1 MSSSRAWRRPS
12 EVEQGAA
19 SAPPVRGRAS
29 ARRVSPAPWR
39 LPRLR
44 HLSRLAAAVGGV
56 ALFIFALEVTKAG
69 SAGIVPL
76 LDRLSVSG
84 AANATGFGWLLAY
97 LALSGSP
104 VAAIGVTLLAG
115 GSLTE
120 AEAFAVVAGSRL
132 GASFIV
138 LAAGFILYLT
148 RRRNADGLYIGVV
161 ALLTTFTTQGPALL
175 LGLVSL
181 HFGLLDGL
189 AFNTPAGMLDLV
201 DSAFGRPLDAL
212 DSLLPGWM
220 LFAVGVGLLL
230 ASFAVFDRALPQLEG
245 EAEGITRALHALRRR
260 PLMFLLG
267 CAVTLTTLSVA
278 ISLTVLV
285 PLSLKGYLKRE
296 SIIPYVMGANIT
308 TFVDTLF
315 ASMLLGGE
323 TAFMVVL
330 TQMVSVA
337 VVSLLLLGGFYG
349 PYSRVILAGAHWTT
363 ARPRHLAIFLGAIV
377 AVPAA
382 LLVV

>member
-1 MSSSRAWRRPS
+1 MNLRVPRPGS
-12 EVEQGAA
+12 
-19 SAPPVRGRAS
+19 
-29 ARRVSPAPWR
+29 
-39 LPRLR
+39 LT
-44 HLSRLAAAVGGV
+44 RLAAALCGV
-56 ALFIFALEVTKAG
+56 ALFIFALEVTKSG

-115 GSLTE
+115 GTFSE

-138 LAAGFILYLT
+138 LAVGFVLYLA

-181 HFGLLDGL
+181 HFGWLDGL
-189 AFNTPAGMLDLV
+189 AFNTPAGMLDVV
-201 DSAFGRPLDAL
+201 DAAFGRPVDAL

-220 LFAVGVGLLL
+220 LFVTGVGLLL

-245 EAEGITRALHALRRR
+245 EAEGVTRALHALRRR

-267 CAVTLTTLSVA
+267 CVVTLTTLSVA

-285 PLSLKGYLKRE
+285 PLS
-296 SIIPYVMGANIT
+296 
-308 TFVDTLF
+308 
-315 ASMLLGGE
+315 
-323 TAFMVVL
+323 
-330 TQMVSVA
+330 
-337 VVSLLLLGGFYG
+337 
-349 PYSRVILAGAHWTT
+349 
-363 ARPRHLAIFLGAIV
+363 
-377 AVPAA
+377 
-382 LLVV
+382 